1 MNALHF
7 GHACVLGLL
16 LAAPAQNT
24 HVQTDLTKDKTN
36 YEHAADP
43 IARAKAI
50 EKLGHE
56 EYVAARQALETGK
69 MEEAL
74 QFLKDYNHQ
83 VTETHDALVKTGL
96 DPVKHSNGFRQ
107 LQISVRERERDL
119 RELIDHIGFAQRE
132 PFDKLGDTL
141 DSLNQKLILELF
153 PRRAPNKQS
162 GQQDN
167 P

>member
-1 MNALHF
+1 MSLLRF
-7 GHACVLGLL
+7 THASILGLL
-16 LAAPAQNT
+16 LAAPSQKTRVQN
-24 HVQTDLTKDKTN
+24 DLVKDQTN
-36 YEHAADP
+36 YDHAADP

-69 MEEAL
+69 TDEAL
-74 QFLKDYNHQ
+74 QFLKDYDKQ
-83 VTETHDALVKTGL
+83 ATETHDALLKTGV

-119 RELIDHIGFAQRE
+119 RELINRVGFAQRQ
-132 PFDKLGDTL
+132 PFDELGNAL

-153 PRRAPNKQS
+153 PRHSPNKQS
-162 GQQDN
+162 KEQSN

>member
-1 MNALHF
+1 MGMLQFA
-7 GHACVLGLL
+7 HACVLGLL

-24 HVQTDLTKDKTN
+24 RTQTDLTKDKTN
-36 YEHAADP
+36 YDHAEGP

-56 EYVAARQALETGK
+56 EYAAARQALNAGK
-69 MEEAL
+69 IAEAL
-74 QFLKDYNHQ
+74 QFLKDYNKQ
-83 VTETHDALVKTGL
+83 AAETHDALVKAGV

-119 RELIDHIGFAQRE
+119 RELINRIGFAQRQ
-132 PFDKLGDTL
+132 PFDELGDSL
-141 DSLNQKLILELF
+141 DSLNQKLIIELF
-153 PRRAPNKQS
+153 PRRAPNKQTKEP
-162 GQQDN
+162 GT

>member
-1 MNALHF
+1 
-7 GHACVLGLL
+7 LL
-16 LAAPAQNT
+16 LVSPAQKAR
-24 HVQTDLTKDKTN
+24 VQDDLAKDKLN
-36 YEHAADP
+36 YDHATDP

-56 EYVAARQALETGK
+56 EYVAARQAFSEGK
-69 MEEAL
+69 IDEAL
-74 QFLKDYNHQ
+74 QFLNDYNHQ
-83 VTETHDALVKTGL
+83 VTETHDALVKTGA

-119 RELIDHIGFAQRE
+119 RELINRVGFGQRQ
-132 PFDKLGDTL
+132 PFDELGNAL
-141 DSLNQKLILELF
+141 DELNQKLILELF

-162 GQQDN
+162 GRQNN